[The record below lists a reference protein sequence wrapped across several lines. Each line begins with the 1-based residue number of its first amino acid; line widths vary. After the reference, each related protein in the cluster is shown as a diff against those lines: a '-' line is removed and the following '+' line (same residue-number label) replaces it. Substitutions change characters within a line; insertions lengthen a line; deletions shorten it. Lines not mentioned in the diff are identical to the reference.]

1 MLGDPSWISPQHVH
15 LKENMAA
22 IFDFQFMWAFTAAK
36 PRLQQANNGPLE
48 RLMQIINALA
58 LQKAIG

>member
-1 MLGDPSWISPQHVH
+1 M
-15 LKENMAA
+15 
-22 IFDFQFMWAFTAAK
+22 TASTAK
-36 PRLQQANNGPLE
+36 LRRQQADNGPLE